1 MKWTAR
7 VPDRQHLMRSGING
21 AREAVGFLRHVA
33 DRFVQDGCLNSAGTL
48 AYTTLL
54 SIVPLFAVVFSVMT
68 AFPVFEEFSG
78 RMQDWLF
85 QNLVPASGAVVQDYI
100 QQFASRAAGLTA
112 AGLVGITVAAILMMA
127 AIDKAM
133 NRIWR
138 VGKRRPPVQSFMVY
152 WTVITV
158 GPFLVASSLV
168 LSSYLIALAEFTD
181 VADGGSL
188 QQRLLA
194 ITPFVG
200 VVLAFTFLYAAV
212 PNRRVPV
219 WHAVTGA
226 VVAAALFEVAK
237 YGFAA
242 FVTTMPT
249 YEAIYGTLAALPIF
263 LIWIYVCWVVVL
275 LGAEFT
281 QALAGYRQGRR
292 GSLSDP
298 RLALVL
304 AVRLTGDFWRAQ
316 QQGHGLTL
324 QDLLKREPDADEAA
338 VSEALKALEHARV
351 VRRTEEGS
359 WVLARDPSTY
369 TLLDLYRSYPFVL
382 ADVPAR
388 LRDRDAWNRAL
399 SHTLAEA
406 IGRIEGILDQP
417 VRDLFEAG
425 PAARGGQGDDDR
437 PPDRAAGGGSG

>member
-1 MKWTAR
+1 MAR
-7 VPDRQHLMRSGING
+7 IPDRQQLVQGGIKG
-21 AREAVGFLRHVA
+21 AREAIGFLRHVA
-33 DRFVQDGCLNSAGTL
+33 NQFVQDGCLNSAGTL

-54 SIVPLFAVVFSVMT
+54 SIVPLFALIFSVMT
-68 AFPVFEEFSG
+68 AFPVFAEFSD

-100 QQFASRAAGLTA
+100 QQFASQAAGLTA
-112 AGLVGITVAAILMMA
+112 VGLIGITVAAILMMA

-168 LSSYLIALAEFTD
+168 LSSYLIALAEFAD
-181 VADGGSL
+181 VADGTSI
-188 QQRLLA
+188 QQRLLT
-194 ITPFVG
+194 IMPFFS

-212 PNRRVPV
+212 PNRRVPL

-226 VVAAALFEVAK
+226 VVAAVLFEVAK

-242 FVTTMPT
+242 FVTTVPT
-249 YEAIYGTLAALPIF
+249 YEAIYGALAALPIF

-281 QALAGYRQGRR
+281 QAMAGYRQGRS

-316 QQGHGLTL
+316 QQGRGLTL
-324 QDLLKREPDADEAA
+324 QDLLEREPDADEAA
-338 VSEALKALEHARV
+338 VSEALKALEQSRV

-399 SHTLAEA
+399 SQTLAEA
-406 IGRIEGILDQP
+406 IARIEGILDQP
-417 VRDLFEAG
+417 VRDLFDG
-425 PAARGGQGDDDR
+425 GSVARVGDDDDSR
-437 PPDRAAGGGSG
+437 PPDRMAGGGGR